1 MARGVLRLEEVLK
14 IQQKIIPEMIEVME
28 KRYNILRNIYYNQP
42 IGRRMLARN
51 LDISERIVRTEI
63 NFLKEQNFIEITL
76 PGMIITPYGE
86 EVIDKLKNYIHQIK
100 GLNDLEEI
108 IKERLGIKNVVIVP
122 GNLDEDLNVMKELGK
137 ASANYLKSI
146 LDDGNVIALTGGT
159 TVRDVV
165 ENMPKLNNLTNVTIV
180 PARGGMGR
188 NLETQANTLVSKLAN
203 KFNCNYKLLHAPDN
217 LSSEAVNAMVK
228 EKSVK
233 DILDIIYSA
242 NVLIYG
248 IGRADE
254 MARRRGLS
262 NEEIEML
269 KLKGAVGEAFGYY
282 FDREGNVVYYTPTMG
297 IKNHHIGDVEHII
310 AVAGGGSK
318 GEAIISTELNN
329 KNGVLVT
336 DEGAAKEILKLF
348 NN

>member
-1 MARGVLRLEEVLK
+1 MEEVLK

-51 LDISERIVRTEI
+51 LDVSERIVRTEI

-86 EVIDKLKNYIHQIK
+86 EIIDKLKNYIHQIK

-108 IKERLGIKNVVIVP
+108 VKEKLGLKNVIIVP
-122 GNLDEDLNVMKELGK
+122 GDLDEDLNVMKELGK

-146 LDDGNVIALTGGT
+146 LTDENVIAITGGT
-159 TVRDVV
+159 TVKEVV
-165 ENMPKLNNLTNVTIV
+165 ENMPKLSNLNNVIIV

-188 NLETQANTLVSKLAN
+188 DLETQANTLVSNLAN
-203 KFNCNYKLLHAPDN
+203 KFNCNYKLLHVPDN
-217 LSSEAVNAMVK
+217 LSSEAVDAMVK

-242 NVLIYG
+242 DILIYG

-254 MARRRGLS
+254 MAKRRGVP
-262 NEEIEML
+262 NEEIEIL
-269 KLKGAVGEAFGYY
+269 KFKGAVGEAFGYY
-282 FDREGNVVYYTPTMG
+282 FDREGNVVYSTPTMG
-297 IKNHHIGDVEHII
+297 IKNQHIGNVEHII

-336 DEGAAKEILKLF
+336 DEGAAKEILKIF